1 MSKEE
6 LDYLA
11 EVDRKRREETRA
23 RGVQCNWRF
32 DSKEEAEEIAND
44 AWYLEECSMMEL
56 EGRRVL
62 IQNPY
67 GRSQL
72 SVVQEGNA
80 YSIVIFVSGRSVL
93 PGQYPSRNLLG
104 IPLVFQ

>member
-1 MSKEE
+1 MTQGEIDYFAE
-6 LDYLA
+6 LD
-11 EVDRKRREETRA
+11 RRNREETRA
-23 RGVQCNWRF
+23 RGRQCNWRF
-32 DSKEEAEEIAND
+32 NSKEEAERIAND
-44 AWYLEECSMMEL
+44 AWYLEECNMMML

-72 SVVQEGNA
+72 SVVQEGNQ
-80 YSIVIFVSGRSVL
+80 YCIVIFVGGRSVL

>member
-1 MSKEE
+1 MTQEEIDYFAE
-6 LDYLA
+6 LD
-11 EVDRKRREETRA
+11 RKNREHTRA

-32 DSKEEAEEIAND
+32 DSKEEAERIAND
-44 AWYLEECSMMEL
+44 AWYLEECNMMEL
-56 EGRRVL
+56 EGSRVL

-72 SVVQEGNA
+72 SVVQEGNQ
-80 YSIVIFVSGRSVL
+80 YCIVIFVGGQLVL
-93 PGQYPSRNLLG
+93 PGKYPSCNVLG